1 MKKGPTLS
9 DIAKALNTNVSTVSR
24 ALNNHP
30 RISKQ
35 MREKVQ
41 RLAKEMG
48 YQANAIAR
56 QLKRGS
62 SKTIGLIVPRINRS
76 FFANV
81 IHGVESIAKEA
92 GYHVLICQSNDSEEE
107 EYHCL
112 NLLAS
117 QNVVGIIMSLASN
130 STETRY
136 LQELINRG
144 EHIIMFDRVHID
156 LPFKKVVNANRKSAY
171 LATKHLLEEGYRKIA
186 HFGGPLAINIYRDR
200 FRGYQE
206 ALEEYGLALDPG
218 LIFHACLTREEGYQQ
233 LQQLRA
239 NQTPFDAIFAASD
252 FSALGALCAL
262 QDLKIKIPEEVGVFG
277 FANEPFTELI
287 GLSSVEQFSEE
298 MGKAA
303 ARLLLSSITEEKVEG
318 QPEDLLPDE
327 VLMPLKLMLRRSS
340 QRKGAD

>member
-1 MKKGPTLS
+1 MKKSPTLS

-30 RISKQ
+30 RISKE

-76 FFANV
+76 FFSNV
-81 IHGVESIAKEA
+81 IHGVESIAKQA
-92 GYHVLICQSNDSEEE
+92 GYHVLICQSNDAQEE

-117 QNVVGIIMSLASN
+117 QNVVGIIMSLASD
-130 STETRY
+130 SIETRF
-136 LQELINRG
+136 LQELIGRG
-144 EHIIMFDRVHID
+144 EPIIMFDRVHLE
-156 LPFKKVVNANRKSAY
+156 LPVKKVLNANRKSAY
-171 LATKHLLEEGYRKIA
+171 LATKHLLDQGYRNIA

-206 ALEEYGLALDPG
+206 ALEEQGIPVDPK
-218 LIFHACLTREEGYQQ
+218 LVFHSCLTREEGFEQVK
-233 LQQLRA
+233 A
-239 NQTPFDAIFAASD
+239 FISEETAFDAIFAASD
-252 FSALGALCAL
+252 FSALGATLAC
-262 QDLKIKIPEEVGVFG
+262 KEFNIRIPEEVGVFG

-287 GLSSVEQFSEE
+287 GLSSVEQFSED
-298 MGKAA
+298 MGKSAA
-303 ARLLLSSITEEKVEG
+303 HLLLRSLAESESAGVS
-318 QPEDLLPDE
+318 EDLLPDE
-327 VLMPLKLMLRRSS
+327 IIMPVKLNIRKSSRRE
-340 QRKGAD
+340 KN